1 MARIIPLWNT
11 SGMTGRA
18 DKTSDVYVRHNR
30 ITGKSHAVRLR
41 NPWTE
46 DMFTNAQITLNNRFG
61 ALNRGV
67 AAWYR
72 RIKAPDASPEDK
84 AVLERLQRM
93 LRRQDKY
100 SIVRGLVVAKYAT
113 VNEALDTVTV
123 TIGDYEAIIPVAFD
137 ARPLK

>member
-1 MARIIPLWNT
+1 M
-11 SGMTGRA
+11 SGRA
-18 DKTSDVYVRHNR
+18 DKTSDVYVRRCR

-46 DMFTNAQITLNNRFG
+46 DKFTNSQITLNNRFG

-67 AAWYR
+67 AQWYR
-72 RIKAPDASPEDK
+72 RITAPDASPEDK
-84 AVLERLQRM
+84 AVLEKLHRM

-123 TIGDYEAIIPVAFD
+123 TIGSYEAVVHFD
-137 ARPLK
+137 FNARPLK

>member
-1 MARIIPLWNT
+1 M
-11 SGMTGRA
+11 SGRV
-18 DKTSDVYVRHNR
+18 DKTSDVYVRHSR

-41 NPWTE
+41 HPWTE
-46 DMFTNAQITLNNRFG
+46 ERFTNAQITLNNHFG

-67 AAWYR
+67 AQWYR
-72 RIKAPDASPEDK
+72 RITSPDASPEDK
-84 AVLERLQRM
+84 AVLERLHRM

-123 TIGDYEAIIPVAFD
+123 TVGNYEAVVRFSFN